1 MDLHLHIGLIEIN
14 LTTLM
19 ILVNI
24 FILYIILK
32 KYFWEKIKAFM
43 DDRSNAIKDAIDG
56 AEAMNRRADAKMAN
70 YSKRIANIEDEGR
83 AIIKDARAQAD
94 VQAQQIIADAR
105 AQAAAIIEKAERTI
119 ELERTK
125 AMDDMRQEIAS
136 IGLMVAEQ
144 IVEKE
149 VQRTGQE
156 AIVDEVINNA
166 RSTQWQN

>member
-1 MDLHLHIGLIEIN
+1 MELHTGLIEIN
-14 LTTLM
+14 LTSLM
-19 ILVNI
+19 ILINI
-24 FILYIILK
+24 FILYLILK

-56 AEAMNRRADAKMAN
+56 AEAMNKRADAKMAN
-70 YSKRIANIEDEGR
+70 YSKRIANIEEEGR
-83 AIIKDARAQAD
+83 AIIKDARQQAD
-94 VQAQQIIADAR
+94 VQAQQIIAEAR
-105 AQAAAIIEKAERTI
+105 EQAAEIIAKAERTI
-119 ELERTK
+119 ELERAK
-125 AMDDMRQEIAS
+125 AMDDMRKEIAT

-149 VQRTGQE
+149 VEQTGQD

>member
-1 MDLHLHIGLIEIN
+1 MELHTGLIEIN
-14 LTTLM
+14 LTSLM
-19 ILVNI
+19 ILINI
-24 FILYIILK
+24 FILYLILK

-56 AEAMNRRADAKMAN
+56 AEAMNKRADAKMAN
-70 YSKRIANIEDEGR
+70 YSKRIANIEEEGR
-83 AIIKDARAQAD
+83 VIIKDARQQADAQA
-94 VQAQQIIADAR
+94 AR
-105 AQAAAIIEKAERTI
+105 AQAAEIIEKAERTI

-125 AMDDMRQEIAS
+125 AMDDMRQEIANLS
-136 IGLMVAEQ
+136 LMVAEQ

-149 VQRTGQE
+149 VEKTGQD

>member
-1 MDLHLHIGLIEIN
+1 MELHTGLIEIN
-14 LTTLM
+14 LTSLM
-19 ILVNI
+19 ILINI

-32 KYFWEKIKAFM
+32 KYFWEKVKAFM

-56 AEAMNRRADAKMAN
+56 AEAMNKRADAKMAN
-70 YSKRIANIEDEGR
+70 YSKRIANIEEEGR
-83 AIIKDARAQAD
+83 VIIKEARQQAD
-94 VQAQQIIADAR
+94 AQAQQIIAEAR
-105 AQAAAIIEKAERTI
+105 EQAAQIIEKAERTI
-119 ELERTK
+119 ELERAK

-149 VQRTGQE
+149 VEKTGQE

>member
-1 MDLHLHIGLIEIN
+1 MELHTGLIEIN
-14 LTTLM
+14 LTSLM
-19 ILVNI
+19 ILINI
-24 FILYIILK
+24 FILYLILK

-56 AEAMNRRADAKMAN
+56 AEAMNKRADAKMAN
-70 YSKRIANIEDEGR
+70 YSKRIANIEEEGR
-83 AIIKDARAQAD
+83 TIIKDARQQADAQA
-94 VQAQQIIADAR
+94 AQIIADAR
-105 AQAAAIIEKAERTI
+105 AQAAEIIEKAERTI

-125 AMDDMRQEIAS
+125 AMDDMRQEIANLS
-136 IGLMVAEQ
+136 LMVAEQ

-149 VQRTGQE
+149 VEKTGQD

>member
-1 MDLHLHIGLIEIN
+1 MELHTGLIEIN
-14 LTTLM
+14 LTSLM
-19 ILVNI
+19 ILINI

-56 AEAMNRRADAKMAN
+56 AEAMNKRADAKMAN
-70 YSKRIANIEDEGR
+70 YSKRIANIEEEGR
-83 AIIKDARAQAD
+83 AIIKDARQQAD
-94 VQAQQIIADAR
+94 VQAQQIIAEAR
-105 AQAAAIIEKAERTI
+105 QQAADIIAKAERTI
-119 ELERTK
+119 ELEHAK
-125 AMDDMRQEIAS
+125 AMDDMRQEIAD
-136 IGLMVAEQ
+136 LAMLAAEQ

-149 VQRTGQE
+149 VEKTGQE

>member
-1 MDLHLHIGLIEIN
+1 MELHTGLIEIN
-14 LTTLM
+14 LTSLM
-19 ILVNI
+19 ILINI
-24 FILYIILK
+24 FILYLILK

-56 AEAMNRRADAKMAN
+56 AEAMNKRADAKMAN
-70 YSKRIANIEDEGR
+70 YSKRIANIEEEGR
-83 AIIKDARAQAD
+83 VIIKDARQQADAQA
-94 VQAQQIIADAR
+94 AQIIADAR
-105 AQAAAIIEKAERTI
+105 AQAAEIIEKAERTI

-125 AMDDMRQEIAS
+125 AMDDMRQEIANLS
-136 IGLMVAEQ
+136 LMVAEQ

-149 VQRTGQE
+149 VEKTGQD